1 MSTAKVISFYHAKQ
15 GVNMDNL
22 KKGYIALTRSIK
34 RAEWA
39 KDAVKRTLWENL
51 LIDASYKSRVVNFKG
66 VDWNLSRGQLVT
78 TREILAS
85 QIEIGGKPV
94 SALIIRRALE
104 FFEKQ
109 GMISKYGNRLGT
121 VITITNYDAYQSY
134 FFDQSNDQ
142 KNNQPHD
149 QCKVNNSK
157 ASNSVNDQPCDQ
169 SNDQKNDQQNNK
181 VLEQESNNKNNTP
194 ISPKGEKSSAE
205 NLAKELLAYYNQ
217 SRNARCQDYSPFLK
231 VLDKYNLDEI
241 KLVIDW
247 FDAMGK
253 AKAKPQN
260 ICRITYF
267 DGYLSDAIKRQESL
281 QTYQNVIDTFNEI
294 CGEKLGCVDEIT
306 PKRIEKID
314 SIVKVVSKRNSDF
327 LQAIRSYFEIL
338 METSSDLDICNPKTN
353 WAMNFD
359 NVMTVE
365 KLDNTRSK
373 YMKLQGGCQ

>member
-85 QIEIGGKPV
+85 QIEIGGKPI

-104 FFEKQ
+104 FFEKK

-121 VITITNYDAYQSY
+121 VITITNYDVYQSY
-134 FFDQSNDQ
+134 FF
-142 KNNQPHD
+142 
-149 QCKVNNSK
+149 
-157 ASNSVNDQPCDQ
+157 DQ

-314 SIVKVVSKRNSDF
+314 SIVKVVSKRNNDF